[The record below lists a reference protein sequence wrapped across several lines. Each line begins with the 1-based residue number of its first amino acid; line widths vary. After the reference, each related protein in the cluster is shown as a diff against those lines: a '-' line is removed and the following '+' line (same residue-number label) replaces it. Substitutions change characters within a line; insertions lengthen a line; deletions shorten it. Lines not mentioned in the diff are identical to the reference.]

1 MQLIC
6 PSCQSP
12 CLLPAAFSRFFDMPM
27 RCQSC
32 THHFDV
38 PRVRAVGLTLP
49 EPDDHFPASHTTSGH
64 HPSGHHPSEH
74 HIGGSAF
81 DRSVSARRNHHSIT
95 CTHCRRSL
103 LLAGKGRPPHP
114 VRLTCPA
121 CLHSFTHGPVHR
133 LIWRDAALTAV
144 FAVVIFAL
152 SVFALDHYQL
162 ISLAQLEAWQW
173 LADIA
178 ARIAAA
184 LGWVGPD

>member
-103 LLAGKGRPPHP
+103 LLAGKDRPPHP

-144 FAVVIFAL
+144 FAVAIFAL
-152 SVFALDHYQL
+152 SVFALGHYQL
-162 ISLAQLEAWQW
+162 ISLPSLKPGNGLPILSPE
-173 LADIA
+173 
-178 ARIAAA
+178 
-184 LGWVGPD
+184 LGPHWTGLG

>member
-49 EPDDHFPASHTTSGH
+49 EPDDHFPAGHTTSEH
-64 HPSGHHPSEH
+64 HPSAH

-95 CTHCRRSL
+95 YTHCRRSL

-144 FAVVIFAL
+144 FAVVVFAL

-184 LGWVGPD
+184 LGWAGPD

>member
-1 MQLIC
+1 MQLTC
-6 PSCQSP
+6 PLCQST
-12 CLLPAAFSRFFDMPM
+12 CILLAVFSRFFDMPI
-27 RCQSC
+27 RCQAC
-32 THHFDV
+32 TNHFDV
-38 PRVRAVGLTLP
+38 PRSPPSLGLTAAVDPLP
-49 EPDDHFPASHTTSGH
+49 ADNHASGN
-64 HPSGHHPSEH
+64 
-74 HIGGSAF
+74 HIGRPSF
-81 DRSVSARRNHHSIT
+81 DQSISARRNHHSIT

-103 LLAGKGRPPHP
+103 LLAGKDRPLHP

-178 ARIAAA
+178 ARIATA
-184 LGWVGPD
+184 LSWVGPD